1 MSVNA
6 DTKPLVGSAYA
17 EFRLVCLLA
26 STLSALVCRLCNDRK
41 AMTAGGSSNFY
52 IPYQAADL
60 VKKC

>member
-6 DTKPLVGSAYA
+6 DRKSLVGSPYA
-17 EFRLVCLLA
+17 EFRPVYLLA
-26 STLSALVCRLCNDRK
+26 STLSVLVYRPCNDRR

-52 IPYQAADL
+52 IPGQAADL